1 MSEHVIEQTVVNMA
15 VAAGWRGGL
24 RDAVSRGPVIE
35 AGEQAKPSDAQCTGG
50 AQMKLDSRWRV
61 ERAEGCCPG
70 NTAVSHMPDGSQ
82 HA

>member
-1 MSEHVIEQTVVNMA
+1 
-15 VAAGWRGGL
+15 
-24 RDAVSRGPVIE
+24 
-35 AGEQAKPSDAQCTGG
+35 
-50 AQMKLDSRWRV
+50 MKLDSRWRV